1 MVGVLLGVAAEL
13 ALVCRVLVP
22 RLFGWREPI
31 VDAFAPNTVS
41 GLGGQLRLVL
51 QSVQQAP
58 FVALTALFLLLLLSV
73 ILRKDWLAAIA
84 GWVLV
89 TIMTPTLPGPA
100 DNPTIALFFSGL
112 SAAIFMLGLMRFGLL
127 TLAFAFFTW
136 LVLFLMPLTSNFSAW
151 FESATILVSVVL
163 VGVAFFG
170 FYNSLA
176 GRPVFK

>member
-1 MVGVLLGVAAEL
+1 M
-13 ALVCRVLVP
+13 
-22 RLFGWREPI
+22 
-31 VDAFAPNTVS
+31 
-41 GLGGQLRLVL
+41 
-51 QSVQQAP
+51 
-58 FVALTALFLLLLLSV
+58 ALTALFLLLLLSI

-100 DNPTIALFFSGL
+100 DNPTIVLFLSGL

-136 LVLFLMPLTSNFSAW
+136 VVLVSMPLTTNFWAW
-151 FESATILVSVVL
+151 FASATILVGVVL
-163 VGVAFFG
+163 LGVAFFG